1 MRARLADE
9 RGFTLVE
16 LLAALVVGSIVLF
29 AGFGLLDTAVRLQ
42 ARSVDSLD
50 ATDRGRVA
58 IDQVSQSLASRL
70 CLGGVPSLVD
80 ARDDRVEFYSSAAR
94 ESGPVSIVVQRRRL
108 SVTSTSIREEIW
120 TGSPP
125 LAPPELPP
133 ASTTTPAT
141 TRTVVSG
148 VRPIGSTPI
157 FRYFAYTGTPAR
169 PTLALPT
176 PLSAGDLSRV
186 ALIDVGFVA
195 QGKRADVVTEYRNE
209 ILNRSQICL

>member
-58 IDQVSQSLASRL
+58 IDQISQSLAARL
-70 CLGGVPSLVD
+70 CLGGLPSLVD
-80 ARDDRVEFYSSAAR
+80 GRDDRVEFFASAAR

-108 SVTSTSIREEIW
+108 SVISAGIREEIW

-125 LAPPELPP
+125 LAPPDLPP
-133 ASTTTPAT
+133 ASTTTPT
-141 TRTVVSG
+141 STRTIVSG
-148 VRPIGSTPI
+148 VRPSGATPI
-157 FRYFAYTGTPAR
+157 FRYYAYTGTPAR
-169 PTLALPT
+169 PTLALAT
-176 PLSAGDLSRV
+176 PLSAGDLARV

-195 QGKRADVVTEYRNE
+195 QGKRTDVATDYSDE
-209 ILNRSQICL
+209 ILARSQTCL